1 MSLLRALPPLLSSI
15 FFDFF
20 FFIEEPREYLSET
33 LAMRPAL
40 RSALMLGGIE
50 FSMVGYTAL
59 PTLPVPY
66 FLTGLQ
72 L

>member
-1 MSLLRALPPLLSSI
+1 
-15 FFDFF
+15 
-20 FFIEEPREYLSET
+20 LSET
-33 LAMRPAL
+33 LAIRPAL